1 MMEIV
6 IITGLSGS
14 GKTKASDWF
23 EDGGYYF
30 IDNLPPKLIN
40 NFLQLINTSDTKTNK
55 VALAIDIRGG
65 VFFGDLIYSIDTLRQ
80 DPSYDLKILFIEASP
95 TALVR
100 RYSETRRN
108 HPLAS
113 DGVTEEVIEQEIA
126 ALRDLRNRADYIIDT
141 SEMKVAD
148 LKKEI
153 VNLFVHKHEKI
164 AFCINILSFGY
175 KHGIPLESDLV
186 FDVRFM
192 ANPFYISSMKHLT
205 GKDKEVSDFVLK
217 QEVTQE
223 FVRKIDDVINYL
235 IPFYEKEG
243 KFHLNLSIG
252 CTGGQHRSVAIAIDL
267 ERIFKEQGKRTT
279 LNHSN
284 LEGIK

>member
-1 MMEIV
+1 MTEIV

-23 EDGGYYF
+23 EDRGYYF

-40 NFLQLINTSDTKTNK
+40 SFLQLINTSDAKNNK
-55 VALAIDIRGG
+55 IALAIDIRGG
-65 VFFGDLIYSIDTLRQ
+65 VFFGDLIHSIETLRE

-95 TALVR
+95 SALVR

-108 HPLAS
+108 HPLAT
-113 DGVTEEVIEQEIA
+113 DGVTEEVIEQEIH
-126 ALRDLRNRADYIIDT
+126 ALRELRNKADFIIDT
-141 SEMKVAD
+141 SDMKVAD

-153 VNLFVHKHEKI
+153 VNLFVHKHEKL
-164 AFCINILSFGY
+164 AFCINIVSFGY

-192 ANPFYISSMKHLT
+192 TNPFYISSMKHLS
-205 GKDKEVSDFVLK
+205 GKDAEVSDFVLK
-217 QEVTQE
+217 QDVTKE
-223 FVRKIDDVINYL
+223 FVKKIDDIINYL

-252 CTGGQHRSVAIAIDL
+252 CTGGQHRSVAISIEL
-267 ERIFKEQGKRTT
+267 EKIFKEQGKRTT
-279 LNHSN
+279 VYHSN
-284 LEGIK
+284 LS